1 MGDESQQLLD
11 PSHFLCYRE
20 FSPNVIVVPPSIDRS
35 PIVAAPTIR
44 ATATTPLRHCMLI
57 INHAV
62 PAMHCS
68 VAAASHSRRLCHSC
82 HGHVSPTLRIQWES
96 PTPFTCRICL
106 KYATLRWGI
115 CSNQLRNKNVL
126 LWAYRST
133 LCNYVKSHQHPPTPT
148 HSYQL
153 EIGSIIGSL
162 ASDQRPGYDFF
173 YFIIFGHRLIAT
185 ITKNG
190 GHDSDFTWI

>member
-1 MGDESQQLLD
+1 MLFDHHAASSALTRQQVHELLAGLDRQPFAAREDHHPFVIIMGDESQQLLD

-126 LWAYRST
+126 L
-133 LCNYVKSHQHPPTPT
+133 
-148 HSYQL
+148 
-153 EIGSIIGSL
+153 
-162 ASDQRPGYDFF
+162 
-173 YFIIFGHRLIAT
+173 
-185 ITKNG
+185 
-190 GHDSDFTWI
+190 